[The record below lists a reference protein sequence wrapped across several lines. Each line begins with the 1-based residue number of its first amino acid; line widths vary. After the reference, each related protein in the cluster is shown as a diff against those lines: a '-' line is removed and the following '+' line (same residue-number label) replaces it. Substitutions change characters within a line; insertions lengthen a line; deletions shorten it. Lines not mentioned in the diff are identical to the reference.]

1 MTFEEILDQAMVMLR
16 RRGRLTYGTLK
27 RQFQLDDAALD
38 DLKHEL
44 IAGQRVA
51 VDEQG
56 NVLVWAGPAEVAV
69 PPPTVPPASS
79 PDRPPLSYTPQH
91 LAEKIL
97 TTRSAL
103 EGERKPVTVLFCDI
117 ANSTSLAQRL
127 GPEAMH
133 ALFNRFFELGLEAVH
148 RYEGTINQFLGDGF
162 MALFG
167 APIAYEDHARRA
179 VLAALAF
186 QHRLGE
192 RHADFGL
199 PPGEELAVRMGLN
212 TGLVVVGSIG
222 DNLRMDYTAVGDTT
236 NLAARLQQSAPPGVI
251 LLSQTTSQLVQDQV
265 SLEAIAPLQ
274 VKGLD
279 TPVAAYTLL
288 GTRPRRSPGARL
300 GERTLSRFA
309 GRERDLA
316 VLHAVWAQVEA
327 GQGQVV
333 GIVGEAGVGKSRF
346 LYEFR
351 QSLTGKR
358 LTYLAGSCLSYGRAI
373 PYLPVLDLLRHNC
386 GITEADRPETITA
399 RVRLALQEVGLDA
412 EAGTPYLLHL
422 LGVQAG
428 TDSLAALSPE
438 TIKTRTF
445 DTLRQ
450 LSLRGSRQRPLLLE
464 VEDLHWIDQTSE
476 AYLLSLVESLVGAP
490 ILLLGTY
497 RPGYRPPW
505 GEKSYA
511 TQVAL
516 RPLGPQDGLVVVHS
530 VAPPERL
537 PDQLAQVILAK
548 AEGNPLFLEELT
560 RAVVEQREH
569 QADAAVPDTIQGVLM
584 ARIDRLP
591 DAAKRLVQTASVL
604 GRAFSFRLL
613 GTLWEEPGALEPLL
627 GELKRLE
634 FVYEDTGAEEPGYVF
649 KHVLIQ
655 EVAYGSLLHERR
667 RALHARV
674 VAAIET
680 LYADRLAE
688 QVEQLARH
696 AFWGEVWD
704 KAVAYYG
711 QAGAKAFVR
720 SALREAIACFE
731 QALVAVEHLPE
742 SQERR
747 EQAIDLRLD
756 MRNALIALGAFG
768 AMFDHLC
775 AAERLAAPLDDP
787 RRLGWVSAYL
797 SSYFNSQGDQDRAV
811 ETGQRALAI
820 AMASKDFALEV
831 MATHFLGHPYRSL
844 GDYRQAVHYYRKNV
858 ETLTG
863 EGLHERF
870 GQAGLPSVLSRAYL
884 NWSLAEL
891 GEFAEGIVHGDE
903 AVQIAEVMVDQPFT
917 LCHAY
922 LGVGLPHLYKGALS
936 QAIAMLER
944 SLGVC
949 LAGDVQL
956 LLPYVALHLGYAY
969 ALFGRVTEAVPLLE
983 QAVEQSAATKNIVL
997 YPLLVAHLGEA
1008 YLLAGRIVD
1017 ASQQARHALERSR
1030 DLKQRGHE
1038 AYALRLL
1045 GEIAAQRQP
1054 PDAEAAAAAY
1064 RQARTLAD
1072 ELGMRPLAA
1081 HCHLGLGTLYA
1092 RTGRLEH
1099 ARDEL
1104 SAAMALYHAM
1114 DMTFWLSRAEA
1125 AWAQV
1130 TGQ

>member
-1 MTFEEILDQAMVMLR
+1 MTFEEILDQAMAMLQ

-27 RQFQLDDAALD
+27 RQFQIDDAALE
-38 DLKHEL
+38 DLKNEL
-44 IAGQRVA
+44 IYGQRLA

-56 NVLVWAGPAEVAV
+56 NVLVWTGTADSV
-69 PPPTVPPASS
+69 PHPTAPPASS
-79 PDRPPLSYTPQH
+79 QDRPPLSYTPKH
-91 LAEKIL
+91 LADKIL
-97 TTRSAL
+97 TTRSTL

-133 ALFNRFFELGLEAVH
+133 TLLHRFFEFGLDAVH

-179 VLAALAF
+179 ALAALRL
-186 QHRLGE
+186 QHRLGK

-199 PPGEELAVRMGLN
+199 PPGENLAVRMGLH

-236 NLAARLQQSAPPGVI
+236 NLAARLQQSAPPGGI
-251 LLSQTTSQLVQDQV
+251 LLSQTTARLVQDQV

-274 VKGLD
+274 VKGLA

-288 GTRPRRSPGARL
+288 GTRPQRSPGARL

-316 VLHAVWAQVEA
+316 VLHEVLAQVEA
-327 GQGQVV
+327 VQGQVV
-333 GIVGEAGVGKSRF
+333 GIVGEAGVGKSRC

-351 QSLTGKR
+351 QSLMGKR
-358 LTYLAGSCLSYGRAI
+358 LTYLAGSCLSYGQAI

-386 GITEADRPETITA
+386 GITEADSPETITT

-412 EAGTPYLLHL
+412 ETGTPYLLHL
-422 LGVQAG
+422 LGVPAG
-428 TDSLAALSPE
+428 TGGLTGLSPA
-438 TIKTRTF
+438 TIKARTF

-450 LSLRGSRQRPLLLE
+450 MSLRGSRQRPLILE

-476 AYLLSLVESLVGAP
+476 AYLLSLVESLVGVP

-516 RPLGPQDGLVVVHS
+516 RPLTPRDGLVVVRS
-530 VAPPERL
+530 VAPPEQL
-537 PDQLAQVILAK
+537 SDQLAQVILAK

-560 RAVVEQREH
+560 RAVVEQRER
-569 QADAAVPDTIQGVLM
+569 QADVAVPDTIQGVLL

-591 DAAKRLVQTASVL
+591 DAAKRLLQTASVL
-604 GRAFSFRLL
+604 GREFSLRLL
-613 GTLWEEPGALEPLL
+613 GTLWESPDAVEPLL
-627 GELKRLE
+627 GELQRLE
-634 FVYEDTGAEEPGYVF
+634 FVYEDTGAEETGYVF
-649 KHVLIQ
+649 KHVLTQ

-667 RALHARV
+667 RALHTRIV
-674 VAAIET
+674 EAIET

-688 QVEQLARH
+688 QVDRLARH
-696 AFWGEVWD
+696 AFGGEVWD
-704 KAVAYYG
+704 KAVAYYR
-711 QAGAKAFVR
+711 QAGAKALAR

-731 QALVAVEHLPE
+731 QALVAVGHLPE

-747 EQAIDLRLD
+747 EQAFELRLD

-768 AMFDHLC
+768 AVFEHLC
-775 AAERLAAPLDDP
+775 AAERLAASLDDP
-787 RRLGWVSAYL
+787 RRLGWVSAHL
-797 SSYFNSQGDQDRAV
+797 SSYFAIIGDQDRAV

-820 AMASKDFALEV
+820 AVASQDFALEV
-831 MATHFLGHPYRSL
+831 TATYVLGLPYLVL
-844 GDYRQAVHYYRKNV
+844 GDYRQAVHFHRKTV

-863 EGLHERF
+863 EWLHERL
-870 GQAGLPSVLSRAYL
+870 GPGLISVFSRAYL

-891 GEFAEGIVHGDE
+891 GEFAEGIVRGEE
-903 AVQIAEVMVDQPFT
+903 AVQIAETTGDQPFT

-922 LGVGLPHLYKGALS
+922 LGVGLPHLRQGDLP
-936 QAIAMLER
+936 QAIAGFER

-949 LAGDVQL
+949 QAGGLQT
-956 LLPYVALHLGYAY
+956 LLPLVASLLGHAY
-969 ALFGRVTEAVPLLE
+969 ALSGRLAEALPLLE
-983 QAVEQSAATKNIVL
+983 QAVEQSAGTKHMAV

-1008 YLLAGRIVD
+1008 SLLAGRIED
-1017 ASQQARHALERSR
+1017 ASRQARHALERAR

-1045 GEIAAQRQP
+1045 GEIAARRQP
-1054 PDAEAAAAAY
+1054 PDAESATTAY
-1064 RQARTLAD
+1064 RQAMTLAD
-1072 ELGMRPLAA
+1072 ELGMCPLQA

-1099 ARDEL
+1099 ARAEL
-1104 SAAMALYHAM
+1104 STAMALYRTM
-1114 DMTFWLSRAEA
+1114 DMPFWLARAEA
-1125 AWAQV
+1125 ALAQV
-1130 TGQ
+1130 QGH